1 MNTKD
6 LSKVR
11 TLVQINPEVEESV
24 NLILSDVQSRLNNA
38 IQEYNE
44 SDRGSYT
51 RQYLEGRK
59 DAYWNIQDL
68 LIKIIN
74 P

>member
-6 LSKVR
+6 LNKVK
-11 TLVQINPEVEESV
+11 TLVQINPEVEEAV
-24 NLILSDVQSRLNNA
+24 NLILSDVQSRLNNS
-38 IQEYNE
+38 IQYYNE
-44 SDRGSYT
+44 SDRGSDS
-51 RQYLEGRK
+51 RQYQEGRK

>member
-6 LSKVR
+6 LSKVK

-24 NLILSDVQSRLNNA
+24 NLILSDVQSRLNNS
-38 IQEYNE
+38 IQDYNE
-44 SDRGSYT
+44 SDRGSYS